1 MKHSLAPDPVAPDRP
16 TTSRVLTAFDAL
28 TTRAGVAIVVLV
40 WVLIVW
46 VTVISTGF
54 DADVQLAFA
63 TVCSGITV
71 TMVFVIQHT
80 QHRSQQATQLK
91 LDELIR
97 SLPQADDRVVRV
109 EASSEA
115 EIGELEQRVV
125 DHHRAQRVEE
135 ADEGAVTP

>member
-1 MKHSLAPDPVAPDRP
+1 MKHPLAPDPIAPDRP
-16 TTSRVLTAFDAL
+16 AASRVLTAFDAL

-40 WVLIVW
+40 CVIIVW
-46 VTVISTGF
+46 VAVIATGF
-54 DADVQLAFA
+54 DSELQLVFA
-63 TVCSGITV
+63 TACSGVTV

-80 QHRSQQATQLK
+80 QHRAQQATQLK

-97 SLPQADDRVVRV
+97 SLPQADDRVMRV

-125 DHHRAQRVEE
+125 DDHRAQRV
-135 ADEGAVTP
+135 DEKSVTP